1 MPRPAVMRF
10 YGAGRNVH
18 VVAFAVAMRDAAV
31 KKVGDGGEPDMR
43 MRANVHAP
51 PRDKLYRP
59 HLIEKDEGPDH
70 LPFAVGQRAADGKAV
85 AEVAHAWHNDQ
96 FERLARML
104 VAEHR
109 ILVR

>member
-1 MPRPAVMRF
+1 
-10 YGAGRNVH
+10 
-18 VVAFAVAMRDAAV
+18 MRDSAV
-31 KKVGDGGEPDMR
+31 EKVSDRGEPDMR

-51 PRDKLYRP
+51 PRDELHRP

-85 AEVAHAWHNDQ
+85 AEIAHARDYDE
-96 FERLARML
+96 FDCIAGML

-109 ILVR
+109 ILVG